1 MVGIIEEEEEIET
14 AAKIALDL
22 EKKRNNEEL
31 SAQISKFNFSK
42 YLPNSEIMPAEDYI
56 EIDDNA
62 KSNIELNN
70 NDIFNMVMHKEEK
83 EVETDTLF
91 PLK

>member
-1 MVGIIEEEEEIET
+1 LVGIIEEEIEK

-31 SAQISKFNFSK
+31 SHHILKLILASI
-42 YLPNSEIMPAEDYI
+42 YLTVKVCLL
-56 EIDDNA
+56 
-62 KSNIELNN
+62 KS
-70 NDIFNMVMHKEEK
+70 IFNLTTMHRA
-83 EVETDTLF
+83 